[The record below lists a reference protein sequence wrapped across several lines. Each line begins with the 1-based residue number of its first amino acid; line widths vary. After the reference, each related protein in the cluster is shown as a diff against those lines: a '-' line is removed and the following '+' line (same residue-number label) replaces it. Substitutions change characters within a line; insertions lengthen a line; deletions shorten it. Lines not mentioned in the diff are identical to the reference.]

1 MQFLLTLHVSVSCIT
16 YHASEKKIIY
26 GIYTMANIAFQL
38 ENIKHVGKTVRKM
51 LILISQLEGPSSQEL
66 I

>member
-1 MQFLLTLHVSVSCIT
+1 
-16 YHASEKKIIY
+16 
-26 GIYTMANIAFQL
+26 MANIASQL

-51 LILISQLEGPSSQEL
+51 LILISQLEGPSSKEL